1 MGEVWGAR
9 DTRLDRRV
17 AIKFIRFPD
26 DADGPELVR
35 RFERESRI
43 TARLE
48 HPGVPAVFDS
58 GTDTGRPLV
67 LGEPTGPWTNLA
79 LMRKGRTM
87 QSKSHNVP
95 LADAVFE
102 VMDDLSTTR

>member
-1 MGEVWGAR
+1 MPRVVDGRYELDPLPLGKGGMGEVWGAR

-48 HPGVPAVFDS
+48 HPGVPAVYDS
-58 GTDTGRPLV
+58 GRDPEG
-67 LGEPTGPWTNLA
+67 A
-79 LMRKGRTM
+79 RT
-87 QSKSHNVP
+87 S
-95 LADAVFE
+95 
-102 VMDDLSTTR
+102 